1 MGKTTLCLNF
11 IDKILRQK
19 KAWLCFLLKCLQL
32 KSCKECYLPKLP
44 FLCKK
49 ILTADLNDDEWERLG
64 DACNDYSQKKLYIY
78 DSGYATI
85 ADVRAIL
92 RRLKSQDESIGLC
105 VIDYIGL
112 MMSNSNFNDRH
123 LQVSEIS
130 RGLKLLAREL
140 DMPIIALSQLNR
152 GLEQRAN
159 KRPLMSD
166 LRESGAIEQ
175 DADAI
180 LFVYRDEV
188 YREQE
193 EKERENKAK
202 AEGKAYQR
210 LFIPNPMQEN
220 AEIIVGKNRNGPVG
234 TIEVVFLKE
243 KSCFVDK
250 PIGYETTEF
259 TG

>member
-1 MGKTTLCLNF
+1 
-11 IDKILRQK
+11 
-19 KAWLCFLLKCLQL
+19 
-32 KSCKECYLPKLP
+32 
-44 FLCKK
+44 
-49 ILTADLNDDEWERLG
+49 
-64 DACNDYSQKKLYIY
+64 
-78 DSGYATI
+78 
-85 ADVRAIL
+85 
-92 RRLKSQDESIGLC
+92 
-105 VIDYIGL
+105 
-112 MMSNSNFNDRH
+112 
-123 LQVSEIS
+123 
-130 RGLKLLAREL
+130 
-140 DMPIIALSQLNR
+140 MPIIALSQLNR

-243 KSCFVDK
+243 RSCFVDK

>member
-1 MGKTTLCLNF
+1 M
-11 IDKILRQK
+11 
-19 KAWLCFLLKCLQL
+19 
-32 KSCKECYLPKLP
+32 
-44 FLCKK
+44 
-49 ILTADLNDDEWERLG
+49 
-64 DACNDYSQKKLYIY
+64 
-78 DSGYATI
+78 
-85 ADVRAIL
+85 
-92 RRLKSQDESIGLC
+92 
-105 VIDYIGL
+105 IDYIGL

-193 EKERENKAK
+193 EKKERIKLKLKAK
-202 AEGKAYQR
+202 LIKGFLYQI
-210 LFIPNPMQEN
+210 LCKKMLKLLLE
-220 AEIIVGKNRNGPVG
+220 K
-234 TIEVVFLKE
+234 IEMGLLE
-243 KSCFVDK
+243 L
-250 PIGYETTEF
+250 
-259 TG
+259 